1 MNPDTLVAVSA
12 YAGDK
17 NQVEHNLPVY
27 IHHEC
32 PVLIL
37 SPEDAPIT
45 EVSHPLVVCR
55 SAGLKGWIG
64 PQTLERQRKF
74 LEILLEYPFGH
85 FLFNDAD
92 SMCLSPE
99 IPKYLYESPDTIW
112 SNEVVDTNPAP
123 SFLPKIA
130 LQPPYFLSRKSIEG
144 MLKCVNNL
152 PISYYGEPQSPEGWP
167 LPFPT
172 ECIDHW
178 MLQVA
183 HGSGFPHMNFFTGAS
198 FETKSKHGIT
208 IMSDLVR
215 GHGKVLIHSVK
226 TADVINRLRMD
237 HEIWK
242 TLHTPL

>member
-17 NQVEHNLPVY
+17 HQVEHNLPVY
-27 IHHEC
+27 LHHEC
-32 PVLIL
+32 PVVIF

-45 EVSHPLVVCR
+45 DIPHVSHR
-55 SAGLKGWIG
+55 HAGLKGWIG

-74 LEILLEYPFGH
+74 LEGLLEFQFGH

-99 IPKYLYESPDTIW
+99 IPKYLYDDPDCVW
-112 SNEVVDTNPAP
+112 ANVVQDTNPAP
-123 SFLPKIA
+123 SFLPKVA
-130 LQPPYFLSRKSIEG
+130 LQPPYFFSRKVVQGLLS
-144 MLKCVNNL
+144 VTQL
-152 PISYYGEPQSPEGWP
+152 PTSYYGEPQSPDGWP

-183 HGSGFPHMNFFTGAS
+183 VGSKFPYRNFFTGAS
-198 FETKSKHGIT
+198 FETRHEHGLT

-215 GHGKVLIHSVK
+215 GHGRVLIHSIK
-226 TADVINRLRMD
+226 SESILTRLRAD

-242 TLHTPL
+242 SLNAK

>member
-17 NQVEHNLPVY
+17 HQVEHNLKVY
-27 IHHEC
+27 LHHEC

-45 EVSHPLVVCR
+45 EVSDTSVICR
-55 SAGLKGWIG
+55 SVGLKGWIG

-74 LEILLEYPFGH
+74 LELLLEFPYGH

-112 SNEVVDTNPAP
+112 SNEVIDTNPAP

-130 LQPPYFLSRKSIEG
+130 LQPPYFLSRKSIQG
-144 MLKCVNNL
+144 MLSCVNNL
-152 PISYYGEPQSPEGWP
+152 PISYYGEPQSPDGWP

-183 HGSGFPHMNFFTGAS
+183 HGSGFPHMNFFNGAS
-198 FETKSKHGIT
+198 FETRNEHGLT

-215 GHGKVLIHSVK
+215 GHGRVLVHSVK
-226 TADVINRLRMD
+226 SAGILNRLLADR
-237 HEIWK
+237 EIWESLNTK
-242 TLHTPL
+242 